1 MVHIQV
7 PLHLFKGLQKGEGN
21 APFWE
26 VSLAFLGHPQGL
38 RLPSLSH
45 LQYQD
50 VALLDVGS
58 GPSQESSP
66 VRERAPLPQR
76 RINNLS
82 TYSIYFAI
90 SGGRTHTITAALKL
104 EFKWTEQVA

>member
-1 MVHIQV
+1 MHHSGRSHC
-7 PLHLFKGLQKGEGN
+7 PRSPPKC
-21 APFWE
+21 
-26 VSLAFLGHPQGL
+26 L
-38 RLPSLSH
+38 RLPNLSH
-45 LQYQD
+45 LHSQD

-58 GPSQESSP
+58 GPSQESGP
-66 VRERAPLPQR
+66 GRERAPLRAR
-76 RINNLS
+76 RMNSLS